1 MDSLSNLP
9 MIGVGFLALL
19 ISITLRLWAKAWL
32 MDRLGDP
39 TPRLTGRVSMNPFD
53 HFDMVGTLLIPV
65 IFLLYVS
72 TPPVYGWGK
81 HIYSHPS
88 AFARPARDE
97 VLVSLVGSAMNLVAA
112 FLIAFLGGFLI
123 KSQPSTASLIDLL
136 VQQNILLAVFS
147 LLPVPPLDGAVIVK
161 HLFRMSEEAFYR
173 YSQWSLLL
181 FIAIIFI
188 KPLSLIINVPY
199 AIFYTMAWH
208 LMF

>member
-1 MDSLSNLP
+1 
-9 MIGVGFLALL
+9 
-19 ISITLRLWAKAWL
+19 
-32 MDRLGDP
+32 
-39 TPRLTGRVSMNPFD
+39 
-53 HFDMVGTLLIPV
+53 
-65 IFLLYVS
+65 
-72 TPPVYGWGK
+72 
-81 HIYSHPS
+81 
-88 AFARPARDE
+88 
-97 VLVSLVGSAMNLVAA
+97 
-112 FLIAFLGGFLI
+112 
-123 KSQPSTASLIDLL
+123 LIDLL